1 MTSNKMP
8 LVSIITPSYNSE
20 DFISQ
25 TINSIINQ
33 TYTNWELLITDD
45 CSTDETVAV
54 ITKYIFLDKRI
65 KLYKLKNNLGS
76 ATARNNSISF
86 SKGLFIAF
94 CDSDDIWLPCKLD
107 TQLQFM
113 ILNKISFCFTAYEVI
128 NDKGLPINIL
138 VDSKQ
143 NGFFTYNN
151 MLKKKATLGCCT
163 VMLKKTSFTGLLE
176 MPNIRIGQDY
186 AFWLK
191 LLKNSNHFAYILP
204 KVLSRYRISP
214 NSISRNKFKKAKKQF
229 FIYRKIENINFIK
242 SIYYFL
248 FYALRAIFRTS

>member
-94 CDSDDIWLPCKLD
+94 CDSDDFWDKDKLEIHVKFH
-107 TQLQFM
+107 QE
-113 ILNKISFCFTAYEVI
+113 KKVSF
-128 NDKGLPINIL
+128 
-138 VDSKQ
+138 
-143 NGFFTYNN
+143 
-151 MLKKKATLGCCT
+151 
-163 VMLKKTSFTGLLE
+163 SFTN
-176 MPNIRIGQDY
+176 MRIVNEKGVII
-186 AFWLK
+186 LK
-191 LLKNSNHFAYILP
+191 RQSIVKSKVNYKSLLKNNYVPTSTVLINKSLLSEYKFPNYKTKQDYVFWLNILKNESIEAYL
-204 KVLSRYRISP
+204 LDDCLTSYRKHKNQIT
-214 NSISRNKFKKAKKQF
+214 NNKFKLIPLHF
-229 FIYRKIENINFIK
+229 NILRRTQNLSLFK
-242 SIYYFL
+242 SFL
-248 FYALRAIFRTS
+248 YT